1 MATSGVSA
9 SGGMLDVSTIVSQ
22 LMQAEAAPLAKYDQK
37 TASYQAKL
45 SAYGSLSGAVGV
57 FQASLGG
64 LTKATDFKALSATAS
79 KPEVLSA
86 SAGAKAVAGNYKINV
101 SQLAQSQTLTTP
113 GITSNKSSI
122 GTGAKTSISFQ
133 FGSVSGGFGM
143 AGTTMA
149 ANIARDGIS
158 NGSLTINGTAIAT
171 DSTTT
176 SARALAEAINSK
188 STTTGVTAT
197 AQPAATSA
205 ALFANFGEVTTGA
218 DGGYTLSVG
227 GVQLAAQ
234 GSNVGAGAGLT
245 AASIDTALTDPSTV
259 LTALTNAGITI
270 SGTAAGGDLK
280 FTRADGANLVVE
292 EKVTGSPAAVTGG
305 LGNGGGEVNGGSSAT
320 AVSGISL
327 SSTDA
332 SPITVAGSNPTLA
345 GLTAGTGGTY
355 LGGTFTQDAN
365 IASGIVTIDST
376 NNSLEGIR
384 DAVNKAGLGVTATI
398 VSDGSANPYHL
409 VFTSNAT
416 GANSSMKMTLSGN
429 DTDPPDAAL
438 VDMLSYDPSGAQKM
452 TQTSAAQ
459 DTKLSVNGIA
469 VTSHSNNVGEA
480 IQGVT
485 LSVTQVGSSTVN
497 VSKNTSTVKSNVE
510 SFVKAYNDLNGTL
523 KKLTGYDAD
532 TKSGGALQ
540 GDSTAQSVQA
550 QVRRM
555 MTSSISGLSGNLTT
569 LGSVGISF
577 AKDGTLS
584 LDSTKFSKALETSFD
599 DIGALFGAVGRSS
612 DTLVSFT
619 SSTSATK
626 PGTYGLT
633 ITQMATQGAMTSAAA
648 VPASTT
654 IAPNTTW
661 AVTLNDGT
669 PSNSKNTAN
678 VTIPAG
684 TYTAAEL
691 AKVMQSS
698 INGTSAF
705 SSAGSAVTATIDTD
719 GKLVLSSAKYG
730 SASNIAVSSTSGT
743 TTDSLFGGATPAAG
757 MDVAGTLGGHAV
769 IGTGQ
774 TMTGLAGTDVEG
786 LKIEIT
792 GGAIGDRGTVSFSQG
807 YAYQL
812 NNLAATMLSKTGQI
826 TSRTDGINK
835 SIKDVA
841 KQRDAFADKLTG
853 IEARYRAQYSRLDV
867 MLSQMQTTSSYLTQQ
882 LASIAAN
889 S

>member
-1 MATSGVSA
+1 
-9 SGGMLDVSTIVSQ
+9 MLDVSTIVSQ

-64 LTKATDFKALSATAS
+64 LTKATDFKALSATAG

-113 GITSNKSSI
+113 GIASNKSSI

-205 ALFANFGEVTTGA
+205 SLFANFGEVTTGA

-234 GSNVGAGAGLT
+234 GANVGAGAGLT

-305 LGNGGGEVNGGSSAT
+305 IGNGGGEVNGGSSAT

-332 SPITVAGSNPTLA
+332 SPITIAGSNPTVA

-452 TQTSAAQ
+452 TQTTAAQ

-485 LSVTQVGSSTVN
+485 LTVTQTGSSTLN
-497 VSKNTSTVKSNVE
+497 VSKNTGTVKSNVE

-523 KKLTGYDAD
+523 KKLTGYNAD

-555 MTSSISGLSGNLTT
+555 MTSTISGLSGNLTT

-584 LDSTKFSKALETSFD
+584 LDSSKFSKALETSFD